1 MQQLIRYLP
10 IYELY
15 SVLASSELKK
25 RPLISGYWYN
35 EDWGCNL
42 STFDFIYLLLI
53 SGKVTTSIDLNLTEL
68 IHYDKGNVA
77 V

>member
-1 MQQLIRYLP
+1 MAIAYETDFVTTD
-10 IYELY
+10 IYSY
-15 SVLASSELKK
+15 KK
-25 RPLISGYWYN
+25 INTS
-35 EDWGCNL
+35 DCDL
-42 STFDFIYLLLI
+42 STFNFIYLFLI